1 MISRALHKRLTALSR
16 RKEREKAGLFLAEG
30 WKVVGELVDAGVEVR
45 HCLYTDQAGSE
56 TPVREIL
63 DRLADRQVPCEQ
75 VSSRELAELS
85 DTVTPQGILVVAAI
99 PRADLEVVGSRLLTV
114 DGVQDPG
121 NLGTLIR
128 TAEALGAEGVIV
140 LPGTVDPWSP
150 KVVRSA
156 AGANFRIPLVELNHG
171 EAIRFLG
178 ERGIPIWAS
187 AADGVALQRGDARP
201 DRVALAVGNEG
212 AGVSREIRDAAER
225 IVAIEHAGDAESL
238 NVAIAAAILLDRI
251 LGGAG
256 AGSD

>member
-1 MISRALHKRLTALSR
+1 MISRTLHKRLAALSR
-16 RKEREKAGLFLAEG
+16 RKERVRAGLFLAEG
-30 WKVVGELVDAGVEVR
+30 WRVVGELVDADVEVK
-45 HCLYTDQAGSE
+45 HCLYTDPAGSE
-56 TPVREIL
+56 PAVREIL
-63 DRLADRQVPCEQ
+63 VRLEDRQVPCER
-75 VSSRELAELS
+75 VSARDLAEIS
-85 DTVTPQGILVVAAI
+85 DTVTPQGILAVAVI
-99 PRADLEVVGSRLLTV
+99 PRVDPEVVGSRLLMV

-128 TAEALGAEGVIV
+128 TAEALGAGGVIV

-150 KVVRSA
+150 KVVRAA
-156 AGANFRIPLVELNHG
+156 AGASFRVPLVEMDSG
-171 EAIRFLG
+171 EAIHFVG
-178 ERGIPIWAS
+178 GRGIPIWAS
-187 AADGVALQRGDARP
+187 AADGVALQRGDPCP

-225 IVAIEHAGDAESL
+225 IVAIEQAGGAESL